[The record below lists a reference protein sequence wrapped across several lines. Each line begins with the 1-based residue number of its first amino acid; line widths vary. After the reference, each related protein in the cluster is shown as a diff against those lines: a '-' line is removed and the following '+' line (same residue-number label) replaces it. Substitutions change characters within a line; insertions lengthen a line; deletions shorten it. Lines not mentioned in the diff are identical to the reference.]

1 MIILNGRS
9 LFFTAFIFSC
19 LMAFAGPNSDMVVI
33 GPATFIS
40 SVPPSESEKTVTVP
54 KFELDVVPVT
64 NARFHEFVQQH
75 PEWQLNH
82 ASHLFVDDGYLAHW
96 SADGT
101 PFGEEHAQKPVV
113 RVSWFAASAYCEA
126 RGARL
131 PRWYEWELAAAAGYN
146 RADARDDPRWRQQL
160 LNWYSQSSAAEQLPN
175 VGESEANFYGVKDLH
190 GVVWEWVED
199 YNGLLVG
206 TDNREQGGADQLK
219 FCGAGAVN
227 MEQKENYAVLMRVA
241 LLSSLEA
248 RYTTRN
254 LGFRCARD
262 LPGDQQ

>member
-1 MIILNGRS
+1 MNIINSRWLFLLGLIFNS
-9 LFFTAFIFSC
+9 LT
-19 LMAFAGPNSDMVVI
+19 AFAGPDQRMVEI
-33 GPATFIS
+33 GPASFIS
-40 SVPPSESEKTVTVP
+40 SVPPAESEKTASVNRF
-54 KFELDVVPVT
+54 KLDITPVS
-64 NARFHEFVQQH
+64 NAQFHDFVQQH
-75 PEWQLNH
+75 PAWQREH
-82 ASHLFVDDGYLAHW
+82 ASRLFVDGGYLAHW
-96 SADGT
+96 SADGS
-101 PFGEEHAQKPVV
+101 PLAGQSRKPVV
-113 RVSWFAASAYCEA
+113 RVSWFAASAYCES

-131 PRWYEWELAAAAGYN
+131 PRWYEWELAAAASPGKP
-146 RADARDDPRWRQQL
+146 DARDDPQWRQQL

-206 TDNREQGGADQLK
+206 ADNREQGGADQLK

-241 LLSSLEA
+241 MLSSLEA
-248 RYTTRN
+248 HYTTRN

-262 LPGDQQ
+262 LPGDQ